1 MMDRLLR
8 SKTYASYD
16 GPDPIDVEV
25 GLALRRLRRNAGLS
39 QTDLGESLGVSF
51 QQIQK
56 YERGSNRISASTL
69 VKIARFL
76 GVSPSELLPHED
88 APPTP
93 QIVAQNMMVR
103 GAEEL
108 LESYCQIP
116 EASQRRAVLHL
127 VRTML
132 DVARVGD
139 PEAEPVKAKGGRAAR

>member
-1 MMDRLLR
+1 MMDKPLR
-8 SKTYASYD
+8 PKTYAAYD

-69 VKIARFL
+69 VKLARFL
-76 GVSPSELLPHED
+76 GVPPGELLPQDD

-93 QIVAQNMMVR
+93 SSQLIAQHMTVR

-108 LESYCQIP
+108 LESYCAIP
-116 EASQRRAVLHL
+116 QASQRRALLHL
-127 VRTML
+127 VRVML
-132 DVARVGD
+132 D
-139 PEAEPVKAKGGRAAR
+139 AAQDVDG